1 MKKILLNVLRTQIR
15 FKTTKNYNKNVYKNS
30 MQLTRMV
37 EPSSEHKNR
46 IRKNKPKNSKFHVSQ
61 EMKFFNDK
69 VYQNL
74 SVMKSGAILSD
85 LINSYQV
92 EFISAQ
98 VTPKFNDLLIYWKTS
113 KSGHVDNEIQKYLD
127 SKAPDVRY
135 ELNNLQYF
143 GQIPKI
149 TFVKA
154 VEDTENIIKTFEK
167 IQVENH
173 SEEMYQ
179 VHEPPPS
186 MTKTN
191 VLNFD
196 RQKVMQNVSWFS
208 SRRDTEIVD
217 L

>member
-1 MKKILLNVLRTQIR
+1 MKKILPNVIGTQIR
-15 FKTTKNYNKNVYKNS
+15 YKTTKNYNKNVYKNS
-30 MQLTRMV
+30 NQLTRMV
-37 EPSSEHKNR
+37 EPFPEHKK
-46 IRKNKPKNSKFHVSQ
+46 IKKNKPKNFSFHVSQ
-61 EMKFFNDK
+61 EMKFFNNK

-98 VTPKFNDLLIYWKTS
+98 VTPKYSDLFIYWKTS
-113 KSGHVDNEIQKYLD
+113 ESGHVDEIQRNLD

-149 TFVKA
+149 TFIQA
-154 VEDTENIIKTFEK
+154 VEETDNIIKTFEK
-167 IQVENH
+167 IQIENH

-196 RQKVMQNVSWFS
+196 RQKVMQNVS
-208 SRRDTEIVD
+208 
-217 L
+217 